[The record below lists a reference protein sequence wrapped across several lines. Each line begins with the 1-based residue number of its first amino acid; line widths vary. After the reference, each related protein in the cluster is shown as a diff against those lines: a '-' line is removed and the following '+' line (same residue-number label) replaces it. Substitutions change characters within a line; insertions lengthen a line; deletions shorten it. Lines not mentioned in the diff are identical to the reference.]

1 MADSENIGGIDIS
14 IGADYSQ
21 LLADFDSMETAAT
34 AAGADVADAFTG
46 AAEGVTNFDDAI
58 AGAVDS
64 ASGLGDSAGTAAG
77 QLGDLTDSVS
87 GAGDA
92 ADGAAGSFD
101 GAGDAAA
108 GAGDA
113 ASGAAGGFD
122 DLTESESEAGEGAE
136 GAGGQLAEMAEQMA
150 AVGEALVITEGLT
163 ELGSEALGAADSITT
178 ASIALTNITGSA
190 DGAQETIEGLEQLGM
205 SDGLAMPSLLTAATR
220 MSAMVPAGTDVDAEL
235 ALVANGAATMGTSIE
250 SATQRFDQMV
260 TAGTASARTLTQLGL
275 SLPSLAAAF
284 DEVTGSSAA
293 TSTNVAAMFKS
304 LDDQGRIAVLNAALS
319 TLGNTAE
326 QVAQQT
332 FGGQWQQLAN
342 AWEAVMV
349 QVGQALLPTISDLI
363 SLTKTDIV
371 PFINGAISAFNSLPG
386 PIKDNAVALAL
397 VAAAIIPITGAIGA
411 FGLALSGLE
420 TFLPAVNGLLTTL
433 GITSAGTAG
442 AEGIA
447 ATASVGMGGAAA
459 EAVPE
464 IAAQAEATEA
474 AGGAATEAAY
484 QYDLFVTSAISAD
497 WSAQAEQLELFA
509 GAETAVGEAATGA
522 LAVTGGLVVVITAAA
537 VAIGQLTAALLASHN
552 LQQQDIADHT
562 EQMNTIRSLEQAFVS
577 EGGNINVVTAY
588 MQANNMAT
596 MDNADANS
604 KLIAFLQQE
613 IGTLENA
620 ETAQLNA
627 GNSAVILSG
636 ALKTLTT
643 NVQTQDTA
651 FQNAVGVYNAVTA
664 SLATGAPLYG
674 KAAAN
679 TADLT
684 NAMEALV
691 AAAGKTPEGMGNAT
705 VAIVAD
711 QLAAEKA
718 SLGYQAAAGAY
729 QTLLSAFNSGGATQ
743 AQVTTAFNK
752 MEAAENAAAAAGVP
766 IPGSLKAI
774 DEAAAGVVNSM
785 TDLASSAQ
793 LATDQTIAQS
803 DNLTALSAAAIVADQ
818 KLDLLRQEQDTL
830 KTSVAN
836 GTAQQSQLNTVLGEV
851 ATAAT
856 AAQNATFK
864 LQSAQLAQGNA
875 AADAGGQIGLMQQ
888 ALNEANLAEDQAKTK
903 FDAGTIS
910 VTAYTGAQKAATT
923 AAVNLAVAAAEQG
936 ADVSNSI
943 APWAQAAVAYAG
955 AEAKYT
961 ALTAAFLAGKAALS
975 DVAAAQTAALNAQIA
990 MDQQNAV
997 AAAGLS
1003 NVTTQTGLLEAAVV
1017 AAKAKVD
1024 DLTAA
1029 QTSLGNEG
1037 PQLYA
1042 AQQALIQAQ
1051 KALTDAQN
1059 AGNTS
1064 AQLLASGTTNL
1075 NNVMQSVPAAATAA
1089 ATGINTVGTAANTA
1103 TGQVNA
1109 LATAVKSATT
1119 DFSSLASAQSTGAQ
1133 AINEGSLSKPGYIT
1147 DVTAIPGTEPGTLQE
1162 TVTFLP
1168 DAATQLATALASAL
1182 ALTPA
1187 KGTSAQAL
1195 DEDALAQ
1202 AEATLQAYN
1211 EFFNSGA
1218 GVTVAQIQ
1226 NAQTAVT
1233 TAQTALNAL
1242 TGATAAA
1249 ASTTATTDQALLA
1262 LGPALTSPIVTSTTG
1277 TTATGTTTPVAST
1290 GTAGTSAIDGGSYPA
1305 VTAHQAAGEIWAV
1318 STNGVASAGGTTST
1332 GSTADLTQT
1341 ITDVT
1346 SSTSGSA
1353 ALTTAAGAIGGAT
1366 QQISTV
1372 AGGLIPINTS
1382 LATIATATQQ
1392 TVSDVGGILQRLSG
1406 VGVGTTSSALPGV
1419 VSTSGISTAA
1429 GAPIATSYGSG
1440 NPQGSTVGTP
1450 SNTAPAVPGYNPGVG
1465 SAPIQVTANFQ
1476 GATFGGSSAQ
1486 MQAQVQAAVTAGLVQ
1501 ALRTAGA
1508 RF

>member
-1 MADSENIGGIDIS
+1 
-14 IGADYSQ
+14 
-21 LLADFDSMETAAT
+21 LR
-34 AAGADVADAFTG
+34 
-46 AAEGVTNFDDAI
+46 
-58 AGAVDS
+58 
-64 ASGLGDSAGTAAG
+64 
-77 QLGDLTDSVS
+77 
-87 GAGDA
+87 
-92 ADGAAGSFD
+92 
-101 GAGDAAA
+101 
-108 GAGDA
+108 
-113 ASGAAGGFD
+113 
-122 DLTESESEAGEGAE
+122 
-136 GAGGQLAEMAEQMA
+136 
-150 AVGEALVITEGLT
+150 
-163 ELGSEALGAADSITT
+163 ELGSEALGAADGITT
-178 ASIALTNITGSA
+178 ATIALTNITGSA
-190 DGAQETIEGLEQLGM
+190 DAAQETIEGLEQLGM

-397 VAAAIIPITGAIGA
+397 VAAAIIPITGAVGA

-433 GITSAGTAG
+433 GITSAGTAA

-474 AGGAATEAAY
+474 AGAAATEASY

-562 EQMNTIRSLEQAFVS
+562 EQINTIRSLEQAFVS

-620 ETAQLNA
+620 ETASLNA

-651 FQNAVGVYNAVTA
+651 FQNAVGVYDAVTA

-691 AAAGKTPEGMGNAT
+691 TAAGKTPEGMGNAT

-785 TDLASSAQ
+785 TNLASSAQ
-793 LATDQTIAQS
+793 LAADQTIAQS

-888 ALNEANLAEDQAKTK
+888 ALNEANLALDQAKTK

-910 VTAYTGAQKAATT
+910 ATAYTGAQKAATT
-923 AAVNLAVAAAEQG
+923 AAVNLAVQTAEQN

-990 MDQQNAV
+990 MDQQQAIAAADLSNTTSHLGQMQAALIAAQIKLDDLKNSGIADYAQIEAAQNAV
-997 AAAGLS
+997 TSAQSALNQAVANAQQPFAGMGTAAAGAAAALNTADANLKTINADMAAGKANAADLATALNS
-1003 NVTTQTGLLEAAVV
+1003 VETAQEAV
-1017 AAKAKVD
+1017 
-1024 DLTAA
+1024 
-1029 QTSLGNEG
+1029 
-1037 PQLYA
+1037 
-1042 AQQALIQAQ
+1042 
-1051 KALTDAQN
+1051 DAQN
-1059 AGNTS
+1059 AIAATGTQGLTDKISIQTQILAAAQAKLQDVTAAYKNGTDSAEQYKSAADAVTS
-1064 AQLLASGTTNL
+1064 AEQALAAVGG
-1075 NNVMQSVPAAATAA
+1075 SVVSSLDAIGAAAT
-1089 ATGINTVGTAANTA
+1089 TA
-1103 TGQVNA
+1103 TGQVDA
-1109 LATAVKSATT
+1109 LAASVSSIAS
-1119 DFSSLASAQSTGAQ
+1119 DFASAGWGSTGGGSISAPAGYTASFQ
-1133 AINEGSLSKPGYIT
+1133 FTPGVEGGGSE
-1147 DVTAIPGTEPGTLQE
+1147 V
-1162 TVTFLP
+1162 VTFIPTL
-1168 DAATQLATALASAL
+1168 ATQLAQQLKADASLLPAQGTSQLALA
-1182 ALTPA
+1182 T
-1187 KGTSAQAL
+1187 
-1195 DEDALAQ
+1195 DALAQ
-1202 AEATLQAYN
+1202 AQATLKTYQD
-1211 EFFNSGA
+1211 FLTSGLA
-1218 GVTVAQIQ
+1218 TVAQVQ
-1226 NAQTAVT
+1226 SAQTAVT

-1249 ASTTATTDQALLA
+1249 ASTTATTDQALA
-1262 LGPALTSPIVTSTTG
+1262 LLDTTQTSLPITTSATG
-1277 TTATGTTTPVAST
+1277 TTASTATPVTST

-1318 STNGVASAGGTTST
+1318 STNGASYGGTVAT
-1332 GSTADLTQT
+1332 GSTTDVTQT
-1341 ITDVT
+1341 ITT
-1346 SSTSGSA
+1346 ASSDSSD